1 MIMFKELGQIAGMI
15 KQWPKIKE
23 EMDKLQHRLGQL
35 TAEGDAGAG
44 MVRVK
49 VNGRME
55 IQACMISADAFKPGD
70 KEMLEDL
77 IRAATNQAL
86 ERIRR
91 QVAEETS
98 KMANGLGMPPG
109 ISIPGLSVPGAEAKD
124 M

>member
-1 MIMFKELGQIAGMI
+1 MFKELGQIAGMI

-23 EMDKLQHRLGQL
+23 EMDKLQYRLGQL

-55 IQACMISADAFKPGD
+55 IQACVISDDAFKSGD
-70 KEMLEDL
+70 KEMVEDL
-77 IRAATNQAL
+77 IRAASNQAL

-91 QVAEETS
+91 QVAEQTS
-98 KMANGLGMPPG
+98 KMASGLGMPSG
-109 ISIPGLSVPGAEAKD
+109 ISIPGLSLPGAES
-124 M
+124 